1 MNGEK
6 VGFAKAVGR
15 KSKLAKVAAGV
26 TVAAALVA
34 VAGCGGDDGGGGG
47 DGGTVTFGSN
57 TELSGPLQIYGL
69 PAEQGAQL
77 GADAINDDG
86 GVEAGDSSYQMKVVT
101 EDNRSDP
108 SQVVSAARAVVDSG
122 AVAALGPDLGAIP
135 SYQEFKKNDVI
146 TFTPAFD
153 LQQELID
160 NPDANPLLFSP
171 TVFLAELYTTNM
183 KQLKALYPEIK
194 SVAILAPND
203 EQGQGTA
210 VAYDAAA
217 KAEGLEVVG
226 NETYSL
232 DTTDFTSVLTSFK
245 QESPDL
251 LIAEVTAE
259 QATAI
264 LQQAAQ
270 LDVAKYAL
278 NDVMTPD
285 EALEIPGVDKMTVIL
300 PQFAP
305 TFSPAATIPD
315 YDPEE
320 IFGKDQPAG
329 NPGAAVDMYYAVRL
343 LGQAMSDAGTVTDT
357 SAIAE
362 ELPGQSY
369 DGPFGTCTMSDQ
381 HELNCETNVYVVANG
396 DITAYRFPDP
406 DSVEPS
412 DTYQCRE
419 GKCEAQ

>member
-1 MNGEK
+1 
-6 VGFAKAVGR
+6 
-15 KSKLAKVAAGV
+15 
-26 TVAAALVA
+26 
-34 VAGCGGDDGGGGG
+34 
-47 DGGTVTFGSN
+47 
-57 TELSGPLQIYGL
+57 
-69 PAEQGAQL
+69 
-77 GADAINDDG
+77 
-86 GVEAGDSSYQMKVVT
+86 MKVVT

-108 SQVVSAARAVVDSG
+108 SQIVSAARGVVDAG
-122 AVAALGPDLGAIP
+122 AVAALGPDLGAVP
-135 SYQEFKKNDVI
+135 SYQVFKQNDVI

-171 TVFLAELYTTNM
+171 TYFLAELYTTNM
-183 KQLKALYPEIK
+183 KQLKALYPDIK
-194 SVAILAPND
+194 SVAIMAPND

-210 VAYDAAA
+210 AAYDAAA

-232 DTTDFTSVLTSFK
+232 DTTDFNSILTSFK
-245 QESPDL
+245 QKSPDL
-251 LIAEVTAE
+251 LIAEQTAE

-270 LDVAKYAL
+270 LDVAPYAL

-285 EALEIPGVDKMTVIL
+285 EALKVPEAEKMTIVL

-315 YDPEE
+315 YNPEE
-320 IFGKDQPAG
+320 IFGKEQPAG

-343 LGQAMSDAGTVTDT
+343 LGQAMSDAGTVDDAN
-357 SAIAE
+357 AIAD

-369 DGPFGTCTMSDQ
+369 DGPFGTCTMTDRR
-381 HELNCETNVYVVANG
+381 ELACETNVYVVANG
-396 DITAYRFPDP
+396 DITAYRFPDA

-412 DTYQCRE
+412 DTYLCRE
-419 GKCEAQ
+419 GKCEAK